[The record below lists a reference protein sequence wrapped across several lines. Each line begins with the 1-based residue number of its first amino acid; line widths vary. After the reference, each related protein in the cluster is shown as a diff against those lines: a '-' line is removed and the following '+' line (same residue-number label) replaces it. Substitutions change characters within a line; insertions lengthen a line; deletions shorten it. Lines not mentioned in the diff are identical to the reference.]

1 MAFLQLLIS
10 GISLGCIYALIALGF
25 VLIYKA
31 SGVFNFAQGAMVL
44 FAALAMARFAVWLPQ
59 WLGVESRLVGNL
71 LGFVAAAA
79 VMIAR
84 NNFGCGSS
92 REAAVYVLAD
102 AGFRCVL
109 APSFGDIFTSN
120 AIQNGLLPARVAA
133 CDIEALLNDPSVL
146 AGAPITIDLTEQ
158 NVSFGNKTFA
168 FDLRADFRQR
178 LLNGWDAIDMT
189 RSYAKDIEAF
199 LVRDRAARPWRDPVR

>member
-1 MAFLQLLIS
+1 MVPFTILTAPTCPLGLENVDTDQLIPARFMQTPRAQGYGGFLLHDLRRTES
-10 GISLGCIYALIALGF
+10 GSMRVEF
-25 VLIYKA
+25 VLNDPRY
-31 SGVFNFAQGAMVL
+31 
-44 FAALAMARFAVWLPQ
+44 
-59 WLGVESRLVGNL
+59 
-71 LGFVAAAA
+71 AAAA

-109 APSFGDIFTSN
+109 APGFGDIFTSN

-133 CDIEALLNDPSVL
+133 CDIESLLHDPSVL
-146 AGAPITIDLTEQ
+146 AGAPITIDLMEQ
-158 NVSFGNKTFA
+158 SVSSGDKTFA

-178 LLNGWDAIDMT
+178 LLNGWDTVDMT

-199 LVRDRAARPWRDPVR
+199 LVRDLAARPWRDPVR

>member
-1 MAFLQLLIS
+1 MVPFTILTAPACPLGLENVDTDQLIPARFMQTPRAQGYGGFLLHDLRRTES
-10 GISLGCIYALIALGF
+10 GSMRVEF
-25 VLIYKA
+25 VLNDPRY
-31 SGVFNFAQGAMVL
+31 
-44 FAALAMARFAVWLPQ
+44 
-59 WLGVESRLVGNL
+59 
-71 LGFVAAAA
+71 AAAA

-109 APSFGDIFTSN
+109 APGFGDIFTSN

-133 CDIEALLNDPSVL
+133 CDIESLLHDPSVL
-146 AGAPITIDLTEQ
+146 AGAPITIDLMEQ
-158 NVSFGNKTFA
+158 SVSSGDKTFV

-178 LLNGWDAIDMT
+178 LLNGWDAVDMT

-199 LVRDRAARPWRDPVR
+199 LVRDLAARPWRDPVR

>member
-1 MAFLQLLIS
+1 MVPFTILTAPACPLGLENVDTDQLIPARFMQTPRAQGYGGFLLHDLRRTES
-10 GISLGCIYALIALGF
+10 GSMRGDF
-25 VLIYKA
+25 VLNDPRY
-31 SGVFNFAQGAMVL
+31 
-44 FAALAMARFAVWLPQ
+44 
-59 WLGVESRLVGNL
+59 
-71 LGFVAAAA
+71 AAAA

-109 APSFGDIFTSN
+109 APGFGDIFTSN

-133 CDIEALLNDPSVL
+133 CDIEALLHDPSVL
-146 AGAPITIDLTEQ
+146 AGAPITIDLMEQ
-158 NVSFGNKTFA
+158 RVSSGDKTYA

-199 LVRDRAARPWRDPVR
+199 LMRDRAARPWRNPVR